1 MHRFAY
7 EGYEIPEAEKPKY
20 ENVTYAESDYSSYTY
35 GLKYNGLEYQPPIV
49 REKLQISLWRAD
61 NYTWVKTRDKYFT
74 PSHSRFYTKGREGF
88 KGFNMNFSLDG
99 EHIVLIEKRGKA
111 STNKE
116 QLIVIIDA
124 FTFDIVKEYSVPY
137 SLNYIA
143 GVDVF
148 ALDETNY
155 DDDFLSWFWTKST
168 TPNIY
173 VWNHGKYI
181 LYGQTI
187 DEAVSIIQYEFWDTE
202 TNK

>member
-1 MHRFAY
+1 
-7 EGYEIPEAEKPKY
+7 
-20 ENVTYAESDYSSYTY
+20 
-35 GLKYNGLEYQPPIV
+35 
-49 REKLQISLWRAD
+49 
-61 NYTWVKTRDKYFT
+61 
-74 PSHSRFYTKGREGF
+74 
-88 KGFNMNFSLDG
+88 MNFSLDG

-148 ALDETNY
+148 ALDEAAY
-155 DDDFLSWFWTKST
+155 DEDFLSWFWTKST